1 VLAARIITSLH
12 GRGSGITMSDTV
24 ELDRASDPKA
34 VRGYAFYDWGKSAF
48 ETSVTVAILPAWY
61 AYLFLEANGLTT
73 TIGNIDMTGDAVWA
87 YAVAAATLMVAVL
100 APAFGVIADR
110 KPIKMRW
117 LKYLTYIGAGSTF
130 LIGFDFLYGGSE
142 WIWLMVF
149 FLLANIGLNGAGVF
163 YNAMLPHMGTD
174 DEMDDISNRAFAYGY
189 LGGGILLLLHFILV
203 LGIGGD
209 FVIRLCLASAGIWWY
224 GFALLTFKYVPEPP
238 LEHKSPEETFSD
250 NWLKMLFSKGGA
262 YSEVIKTLKEVSK
275 FRTLFIYMLAY
286 FFFIDGINTVTAM
299 GGVFGSTVLGVTTT
313 ELMITILA
321 IQFVAWPSALGFTY
335 LANNWGT
342 KKALNASLVGWVV
355 LCFAACAFAPL
366 SLDAHD
372 QHDVL
377 FEWDSDGDGIA
388 DSYDDDIDGDWAT
401 NAEEVEAGTD
411 PLDYMD
417 SPSGLPQTWLQERL
431 STAGSY
437 VSYMNWNFDHSIA
450 QKTDFSED
458 EFDEQS
464 WAGQFSEILPV
475 EIGEN
480 SGIYD
485 WKWGAAEDSPYMV
498 SVKDQALIGE
508 FLSSMEDSRFSAS
521 VSGGPLDSS
530 SAVGMDHPTSLGDGP
545 IDVIPETVRDIVWE
559 PLGLSVGLQFLILG
573 CGMGTLLGGSQGL
586 SRSMFGQMVP
596 ETRSAE
602 FFGFFGFFGKV
613 AAFIGPLLYATLTVM
628 FDSRV
633 GVFSIS
639 LLILIGAFMMRI
651 VDLED
656 GRAAARAE
664 DAKNRG
670 ISIDS

>member
-1 VLAARIITSLH
+1 
-12 GRGSGITMSDTV
+12 MSDAV

-48 ETSVTVAILPAWY
+48 ETSTTVAILPAWY

-73 TIGNIDMTGDAVWA
+73 TIAGIDMTGDAVWA
-87 YAVAAATLMVAVL
+87 YAVAAATLLVAIL
-100 APAFGVIADR
+100 APAFGVIADK
-110 KPIKMRW
+110 KPVKMTWIR
-117 LKYLTYIGAGSTF
+117 YLTYIGAGSTF
-130 LIGFDFLYGGSE
+130 LIGFDFLYAGSE
-142 WIWLMVF
+142 WVWLMVF

-189 LGGGILLLLHFILV
+189 LGGGILLLIHFILV
-203 LGIGGD
+203 LGVGGD
-209 FVIRLCLASAGIWWY
+209 FVIRLCLASAGVWWY

-238 LEHKSPEETFSD
+238 MEGEEESID
-250 NWLKMLFSKGGA
+250 LRSA
-262 YSEVIKTLKEVSK
+262 YQQVIQTLKEVSK

-286 FFFIDGINTVTAM
+286 FFFIDGINTVTAL

-313 ELMITILA
+313 ELMVTILA
-321 IQFVAWPSALGFTY
+321 IQFVAWPSALGFTK

-342 KKALNASLVGWVV
+342 KKALSASLAGWVV

-366 SLDAHD
+366 ALDSHD

-388 DSYDDDIDGDWAT
+388 DSYDDDVDGDWFD
-401 NAEEVEAGTD
+401 NAYEIEMGTD

-417 SPSGLPQTWLQERL
+417 SPSPLPQTWLQERL
-431 STAGSY
+431 ATAGSY
-437 VSYMNWNFDHSIA
+437 VAYMNWNFDHSIA
-450 QKTDFSED
+450 QKTDFSD
-458 EFDEQS
+458 GEFNEQE
-464 WAGQFSEILPV
+464 WASMYSGILPV
-475 EIGEN
+475 EIGEK

-485 WKWGAAEDSPYMV
+485 WKWGSSEDDPHMV
-498 SVKDQALIGE
+498 KVNDQAQLQDFLASIG
-508 FLSSMEDSRFSAS
+508 DTRFSAS
-521 VSGGPLDSS
+521 VSGGPLDESS
-530 SAVGMDHPTSLGDGP
+530 SVGIDHPTNLGDGP

-559 PLGLSVGLQFLILG
+559 PLGLTVGLQFLLLG

-586 SRSMFGQMVP
+586 ARSMFGQMVP

-628 FDSRV
+628 YGSRV
-633 GVFSIS
+633 GVFCIS
-639 LLILIGAFMMRI
+639 LLILIGAYMMRM
-651 VDLED
+651 VDVED

-664 DAKNRG
+664 DARNRG